1 MEWDP
6 TQFFRDDHTPNP
18 FALLI
23 LNQPI
28 NERAFRV
35 LRRHDSIT
43 PDTRTHYANLGVRII
58 HDEDQYSTDF
68 TKCLNY
74 LRAHVREFLSSSTSS
89 SQSSSEHS
97 VSTSEEV
104 KKGEEE
110 EEEREL
116 DVLILG
122 GLGGRVDQAFSQIH
136 HLYSMTQSYG
146 SSSSSTTSSRG
157 DLTSNPGKARKIGN
171 LYLIS
176 EESITFI
183 LRPGLNTI
191 RTPGTNRPGLSTGE
205 YLLEENVGIIPLLG
219 PARITTSGFQWDVVA
234 WRTEIGGQLST
245 SNHIRSEVV
254 TVESVMPV
262 LFTLELAGRLKKL
275 NCRAYTRYES
285 PALAM
290 LKLSGSKLS
299 GDARLRR
306 VWDAA
311 LLPCVMFRLMLKKYA
326 TVSGRRMLVSNHN
339 ENGAQNTLSTRT
351 KTSGTLMEISIAQI
365 EMVDTNRSGR
375 ISYMM
380 EHPSSSNVRIW
391 TAFALLSKERKD
403 CVLSGTPEPV
413 HQSLAFLRHAT
424 DSRSTTSAMRAG
436 DAGKAD

>member
-35 LRRHDSIT
+35 LRRHAKVTLCADGGANRFYSMMKAHDRESIDLPDLIIGDLDSIT
-43 PDTRTHYANLGVRII
+43 PDTKTHYANLGVRII

-74 LRAHVREFLSSSTSS
+74 LRAHVGEFLSSSISFAE
-89 SQSSSEHS
+89 SSSEPS
-97 VSTSEEV
+97 VSNPEKV
-104 KKGEEE
+104 KKEEE
-110 EEEREL
+110 EEGREL

-136 HLYSMTQSYG
+136 HLYSMTQSY
-146 SSSSSTTSSRG
+146 SSSSSTITSSG
-157 DLTSNPGKARKIGN
+157 GHSTSNPGKAGKIGN

-191 RTPGTNRPGLSTGE
+191 RTPGTNRPGVSTAE

-219 PARITTSGFQWDVVA
+219 PARITTSGFQWDVVD

-262 LFTLELAGRLKKL
+262 LFTLELAGRLK
-275 NCRAYTRYES
+275 R
-285 PALAM
+285 
-290 LKLSGSKLS
+290 
-299 GDARLRR
+299 
-306 VWDAA
+306 
-311 LLPCVMFRLMLKKYA
+311 
-326 TVSGRRMLVSNHN
+326 
-339 ENGAQNTLSTRT
+339 
-351 KTSGTLMEISIAQI
+351 
-365 EMVDTNRSGR
+365 NR
-375 ISYMM
+375 
-380 EHPSSSNVRIW
+380 
-391 TAFALLSKERKD
+391 
-403 CVLSGTPEPV
+403 
-413 HQSLAFLRHAT
+413 
-424 DSRSTTSAMRAG
+424 
-436 DAGKAD
+436 

>member
-35 LRRHDSIT
+35 LKRHAKVTLCADGGANRFYSMMKAHDRESIDLPDLIIGDLDSIT

-74 LRAHVREFLSSSTSS
+74 LRAHVGEFLSSSTSS

-157 DLTSNPGKARKIGN
+157 DLTSNPGKVGKIGN

-262 LFTLELAGRLKKL
+262 LFTLELAGRLK
-275 NCRAYTRYES
+275 RDR
-285 PALAM
+285 
-290 LKLSGSKLS
+290 
-299 GDARLRR
+299 
-306 VWDAA
+306 
-311 LLPCVMFRLMLKKYA
+311 
-326 TVSGRRMLVSNHN
+326 
-339 ENGAQNTLSTRT
+339 
-351 KTSGTLMEISIAQI
+351 
-365 EMVDTNRSGR
+365 
-375 ISYMM
+375 
-380 EHPSSSNVRIW
+380 
-391 TAFALLSKERKD
+391 
-403 CVLSGTPEPV
+403 
-413 HQSLAFLRHAT
+413 
-424 DSRSTTSAMRAG
+424 
-436 DAGKAD
+436 

>member
-1 MEWDP
+1 MYIYIYTNEERETKLPD
-6 TQFFRDDHTPNP
+6 
-18 FALLI
+18 LI
-23 LNQPI
+23 IGDL
-28 NERAFRV
+28 
-35 LRRHDSIT
+35 DSIT

-74 LRAHVREFLSSSTSS
+74 LRAHVGEFLPSTSS
-89 SQSSSEHS
+89 ESSVL

-104 KKGEEE
+104 KKEEE
-110 EEEREL
+110 GREL

-157 DLTSNPGKARKIGN
+157 DLTSNPGKAGKIGH

-191 RTPGTNRPGLSTGE
+191 RTPGTNRPGVSTGE

-234 WRTEIGGQLST
+234 WRTEVGGQLST

-262 LFTLELAGRLKKL
+262 LFTVELAGRLK
-275 NCRAYTRYES
+275 RDR
-285 PALAM
+285 
-290 LKLSGSKLS
+290 
-299 GDARLRR
+299 
-306 VWDAA
+306 
-311 LLPCVMFRLMLKKYA
+311 
-326 TVSGRRMLVSNHN
+326 
-339 ENGAQNTLSTRT
+339 
-351 KTSGTLMEISIAQI
+351 
-365 EMVDTNRSGR
+365 
-375 ISYMM
+375 
-380 EHPSSSNVRIW
+380 
-391 TAFALLSKERKD
+391 
-403 CVLSGTPEPV
+403 
-413 HQSLAFLRHAT
+413 
-424 DSRSTTSAMRAG
+424 
-436 DAGKAD
+436 

>member
-35 LRRHDSIT
+35 LRRHAKVTLCADGGANRFYSMMKAHDQESIDLPDLIIGDLDSIS

-68 TKCLNY
+68 TKCSNY
-74 LRAHVREFLSSSTSS
+74 LRAHVGEFLSSSTSS
-89 SQSSSEHS
+89 SESSSEPS
-97 VSTSEEV
+97 VSRSEKV
-104 KKGEEE
+104 KKEAEEE
-110 EEEREL
+110 EEGREL

-136 HLYSMTQSYG
+136 HLYSMTQSY
-146 SSSSSTTSSRG
+146 SSSSSTTTSSG
-157 DLTSNPGKARKIGN
+157 CNSTSSQTGPGKIGN

-191 RTPGTNRPGLSTGE
+191 RTPGTNRPGVSTGE

-219 PARITTSGFQWDVVA
+219 PARITTSGFQWDVVD

-262 LFTLELAGRLKKL
+262 LFTLELAGRLK
-275 NCRAYTRYES
+275 RDR
-285 PALAM
+285 
-290 LKLSGSKLS
+290 
-299 GDARLRR
+299 
-306 VWDAA
+306 
-311 LLPCVMFRLMLKKYA
+311 
-326 TVSGRRMLVSNHN
+326 
-339 ENGAQNTLSTRT
+339 
-351 KTSGTLMEISIAQI
+351 
-365 EMVDTNRSGR
+365 
-375 ISYMM
+375 
-380 EHPSSSNVRIW
+380 
-391 TAFALLSKERKD
+391 
-403 CVLSGTPEPV
+403 
-413 HQSLAFLRHAT
+413 
-424 DSRSTTSAMRAG
+424 
-436 DAGKAD
+436 

>member
-35 LRRHDSIT
+35 LRRHAKVTLCADGGANRFYSMMKAHDRESIDGKLPDLIIGDLDSIS

-74 LRAHVREFLSSSTSS
+74 LRAHVGEFLSSSTSS
-89 SQSSSEHS
+89 ESSSGPS
-97 VSTSEEV
+97 VSRSEKV
-104 KKGEEE
+104 KKEEE
-110 EEEREL
+110 EGREL

-136 HLYSMTQSYG
+136 HLYSMTQSY
-146 SSSSSTTSSRG
+146 SSSSSTITSSG
-157 DLTSNPGKARKIGN
+157 GHSTSNPGKAGKIGN

-191 RTPGTNRPGLSTGE
+191 QTPGTNRPGVSTAE

-219 PARITTSGFQWDVVA
+219 PARITTSGFQWDVVD

-262 LFTLELAGRLKKL
+262 LFTLELAGRLK
-275 NCRAYTRYES
+275 R
-285 PALAM
+285 
-290 LKLSGSKLS
+290 
-299 GDARLRR
+299 
-306 VWDAA
+306 
-311 LLPCVMFRLMLKKYA
+311 
-326 TVSGRRMLVSNHN
+326 
-339 ENGAQNTLSTRT
+339 
-351 KTSGTLMEISIAQI
+351 
-365 EMVDTNRSGR
+365 NR
-375 ISYMM
+375 
-380 EHPSSSNVRIW
+380 
-391 TAFALLSKERKD
+391 
-403 CVLSGTPEPV
+403 
-413 HQSLAFLRHAT
+413 
-424 DSRSTTSAMRAG
+424 
-436 DAGKAD
+436 

>member
-6 TQFFRDDHTPNP
+6 TQFFREDHTPIQ

-35 LRRHDSIT
+35 LRRHAKVTLCADGGANRFYSMMKAHDRESIDLPDLIIGDLDSIS
-43 PDTRTHYANLGVRII
+43 PDTKAHYANLGVRII

-74 LRAHVREFLSSSTSS
+74 LRAHVGEFLSSSTSS
-89 SQSSSEHS
+89 SESSSDPS
-97 VSTSEEV
+97 ASRSEKV
-104 KKGEEE
+104 KKEEE
-110 EEEREL
+110 EGREL

-136 HLYSMTQSYG
+136 HLYSMTQSY
-146 SSSSSTTSSRG
+146 SSSSTTTSGGGS
-157 DLTSNPGKARKIGN
+157 TSNPGKAGKIGN

-191 RTPGTNRPGLSTGE
+191 RTPGTNRPGVSTAE

-219 PARITTSGFQWDVVA
+219 PARITTSGFQWDVIG
-234 WRTEIGGQLST
+234 WKTEIGGQLST

-262 LFTLELAGRLKKL
+262 LFTLELAGRLK
-275 NCRAYTRYES
+275 R
-285 PALAM
+285 
-290 LKLSGSKLS
+290 
-299 GDARLRR
+299 
-306 VWDAA
+306 
-311 LLPCVMFRLMLKKYA
+311 
-326 TVSGRRMLVSNHN
+326 
-339 ENGAQNTLSTRT
+339 
-351 KTSGTLMEISIAQI
+351 
-365 EMVDTNRSGR
+365 NR
-375 ISYMM
+375 
-380 EHPSSSNVRIW
+380 
-391 TAFALLSKERKD
+391 
-403 CVLSGTPEPV
+403 
-413 HQSLAFLRHAT
+413 
-424 DSRSTTSAMRAG
+424 
-436 DAGKAD
+436 